1 MSERHKIK
9 VIQPMAYIHMSK
21 PFFTLYFL
29 DYLII
34 YKTLFIEKEYERYMS
49 LLFL

>member
-1 MSERHKIK
+1 MSKRYKIK
-9 VIQPMAYIHMSK
+9 VVLPMAYIHMSK

-34 YKTLFIEKEYERYMS
+34 YKTLFIEKEYECYTS